1 MGEKS
6 ECCKCSGCQNYKE
19 CCAVYEGCE
28 CCVRCDQ
35 CEGCECCGCCECC
48 ECCGRKNRCCGWW
61 SMFFVI
67 DYVTCVV
74 LLIVA
79 VALKYLWEPYR
90 MYVPT
95 VNITVAEV
103 DSTGAVHNVEKTID
117 IAQDRMYPAV
127 PEALPTVVAG
137 VVFGV
142 VAVVVW
148 AAAQLVLLP
157 LSRRKWSVVHDLH
170 NCALGMAES
179 VSLLLCVVDI
189 LKPFAGRYR
198 PRYLQIAAEAET
210 SEDEWEG
217 RVSYPSGHSG
227 TAFSA
232 MFFTTLYL
240 LGKLR
245 VFSRSGVLVV
255 GSFLRVILAMLPTF
269 GAFLCAIT
277 RTRDY
282 MHNFSDINAGA
293 IIGMLCATAAYHTVY
308 PTLTSLDS
316 QMPRSRAADSSEA
329 AHKKDE
335 GDGSPALQS
344 LV

>member
-1 MGEKS
+1 
-6 ECCKCSGCQNYKE
+6 
-19 CCAVYEGCE
+19 
-28 CCVRCDQ
+28 
-35 CEGCECCGCCECC
+35 
-48 ECCGRKNRCCGWW
+48 
-61 SMFFVI
+61 
-67 DYVTCVV
+67 
-74 LLIVA
+74 
-79 VALKYLWEPYR
+79 

-148 AAAQLVLLP
+148 AAAQLVVLP

-245 VFSRSGVLVV
+245 VFSHGGTRGGGAAGRFALLVV
-255 GSFLRVILAMLPTF
+255 AAVPTL
-269 GAFLCAIT
+269 GAFLVAIT

-335 GDGSPALQS
+335 GNGSPALQS